1 MISTAV
7 FIFLIIIVG
16 VLTAYAMIYD
26 SSYAYTDVLAMF
38 GAAAISW
45 VCALL
50 FSSGNV
56 GDSAY
61 HVVSETVVENTT
73 TFVYE
78 LYSVPIVD
86 NTVSGILMITSIALT
101 LLTFFISIKSI
112 GEYLS
117 GYADEEEEI

>member
-61 HVVSETVVENTT
+61 HVVSETVAETQRRSSMSCIRCPLWT
-73 TFVYE
+73 
-78 LYSVPIVD
+78 IQ
-86 NTVSGILMITSIALT
+86 
-101 LLTFFISIKSI
+101 
-112 GEYLS
+112 
-117 GYADEEEEI
+117 